1 MSQYHT
7 PVLLKESVGLLGID
21 PAGTY
26 VDLTFGGGGHSR
38 RILEELG
45 PEGRLYAFDQDRDT
59 LANAPPTD
67 GSTTSK
73 AIFGSCAEP
82 SGCAG

>member
-7 PVLLKESVGLLGID
+7 PVLLEESVGLLGID

-26 VDLTFGGGGHSR
+26 VDLTFGGAATRAVSSKNWGPKGGSMPST
-38 RILEELG
+38 RIATRS
-45 PEGRLYAFDQDRDT
+45 PT
-59 LANAPPTD
+59 PPPTD